1 MTDRSAPLPRPRSD
15 LTEPPDAV
23 GVRGRPDGLDILRDR
38 MLLQVSA
45 ARLGYVKAQLD
56 AGRSGLVLCGDD
68 AVQKAR
74 GLRFKEG
81 YAGPLLVDPAV
92 YQVSAATE
100 ENPFPYYVE
109 PTLFLDDPLELSLA
123 EQRDA
128 GVTLPMTPTGYIR
141 AEDSDAL
148 RAAVTRVRELD
159 DPTVIFAVPVD
170 VSWLRDEE
178 STRQLT
184 AYLRMVKGPKAIMLG
199 GQMDP
204 LGRYAKAVSHL
215 KQLIE
220 ELPHAAL
227 LRTDL
232 AAFGALAAGA
242 TFTAFGA
249 SSTYRHIVAPG
260 EKPQT
265 NKKIIV
271 RSPHVLFPDLMAF
284 FLGEKIAKRYGG
296 ADDVPVCYCAACDGD
311 LTLDAFSNNRGG
323 LPAAAVAHNVAV
335 LMEWLRTLKA
345 TEPGRARQKWWYDRC
360 RTALDQYA
368 LINASVRHPRGFDP
382 PEQLKRWALTA
393 PTWISTPQTADA
405 DRKR

>member
-23 GVRGRPDGLDILRDR
+23 GLRGRPDGLDILRDR
-38 MLLQVSA
+38 MLLQVST

-56 AGRSGLVLCGDD
+56 AERSGLVLCGDD

-74 GLRFKEG
+74 TLRFKEG
-81 YAGPLLVDPAV
+81 YTGPLLIDPAV

-100 ENPFPYYVE
+100 ENPFPYNVE
-109 PTLFLDDPLELSLA
+109 ATLFLDDPLELSLA

-148 RAAVTRVRELD
+148 RAAVTRVRQLD
-159 DPTVIFAVPVD
+159 DPTVIFAAPVD

-178 STRQLT
+178 SARQLL
-184 AYLRMVKGPKAIMLG
+184 AYLQLVKGPKAIMLG

-204 LGRYAKAVSHL
+204 LGRYAKAVGHL
-215 KQLIE
+215 KQLVE

-232 AAFGALAAGA
+232 AAFGALASGA
-242 TFTAFGA
+242 VFTAFGA

-265 NKKIIV
+265 NKRIVV
-271 RSPHVLFPDLMAF
+271 RSPHVLFPELMAF
-284 FLGEKIAKRYGG
+284 FLGEKIAKLYGS
-296 ADDVPVCYCAACDGD
+296 ADDAPVCFCAACDGERS
-311 LTLDAFSNNRGG
+311 LDAFTSNRGE
-323 LPAAAVAHNVAV
+323 LPAAAAAHNVAV

-345 TEPGRARQKWWYDRC
+345 ATPGAARQQWWYDRC
-360 RTALDQYA
+360 RTALEQYT
-368 LINASVRHPRGFDP
+368 LINASVRNPRAFEP
-382 PEQLKRWALTA
+382 PEQLKRWARTE
-393 PTWISTPQTADA
+393 PSTVDAPQTADA
-405 DRKR
+405 DRRR